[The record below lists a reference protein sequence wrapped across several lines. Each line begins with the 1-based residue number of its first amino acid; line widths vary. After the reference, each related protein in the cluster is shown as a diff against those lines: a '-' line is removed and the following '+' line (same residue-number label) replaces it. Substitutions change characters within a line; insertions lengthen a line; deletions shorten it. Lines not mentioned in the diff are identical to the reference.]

1 MKHSAKFGLLILI
14 LLIIGSIAVSM
25 VANKGD
31 KTTDS
36 SESSQDGQLTL
47 NTPEFPKS
55 FNYFVNTSVDAYV
68 VFSLVYDTLLGIDED
83 TLEFKPLIAK
93 KWTVSAD
100 KKVFTFVLDPN
111 ASWADGKPLT
121 AADVKFTYDT
131 VMNPKNLTS
140 VQRMSLSRFEKPE
153 VIDRST
159 IRFTAK
165 MVHFQ
170 NLIALASLNV
180 LPQHLF
186 AGKDFNKAFNMSL
199 PPGSGPYVLSEV
211 KEDRYYVLER
221 RPDYW
226 AADYPD
232 YRGMFNFKRVK
243 YKKIDE
249 NMAFEAFKKGDFD
262 IYTGVSAKRWVT
274 ETNSEPFKKSWIVK
288 QKVFNHAPQGFT
300 GIAFNM
306 RRAPFNDLRIRQAIF
321 YLIDRKTLLKKLTY
335 NEYQPLHSYW
345 PSLAAGQSYN
355 PPVDYNPSKAKQLLV
370 EAGYTRLDREGYLVN
385 RVGRRLEFTISYQG
399 ENFEKHLTMM
409 VDTWRKAGVKVN
421 LRLMSWPTLLKQLNE
436 YKFEAAVFAWG
447 AAIFEDPEQLWH
459 SKHLNEI
466 GGSNIPGYRNPKVD
480 QLIDTLPPIFDV
492 AKRREIT
499 RQIDRIIYQDVP
511 YALLWGADYTR
522 LLYKNIFA
530 TPETVLTKYGNDELN
545 VIAHWRIDP
554 EKVRRYKEA
563 LKRRKALPGV
573 PENVYYDQII
583 NDKAI
588 SKQK

>member
-1 MKHSAKFGLLILI
+1 MKHPAKFWSLLLV
-14 LLIIGSIAVSM
+14 LFIIGLVVVFM
-25 VANKGD
+25 VAGKGG

-36 SESSQDGQLTL
+36 SGSSQDGQLTL

-55 FNYFVNTSVDAYV
+55 FNYFVNNSTDAFM
-68 VFSLVYDTLLGIDED
+68 VFSLVYDTLMSIDD
-83 TLEFKPLIAK
+83 KTLEFKPMIAK

-100 KKVFTFVLDPN
+100 KKIFTFTLDPK
-111 ASWADGKPLT
+111 ARWADGKPVT

-140 VQRMSLSRFEKPE
+140 VQRMALARFETPE
-153 VIDRST
+153 VIDRLT
-159 IRFTAK
+159 IKFTAK

-170 NLIALASLNV
+170 NLIALAGMNV

-199 PPGSGPYVLSEV
+199 PPGSGPYELSDV
-211 KEDRYYVLER
+211 KEDRYYVLKR
-221 RPDYW
+221 RADYW
-226 AADYPD
+226 ASNFPEH
-232 YRGMFNFKRVK
+232 RGMYNFKQVK
-243 YKKIDE
+243 FKKIDE

-274 ETNSEPFKKSWIVK
+274 ETNSEPFKKNWIVK

-355 PPVDYNPSKAKQLLV
+355 PPVDYNPSKAKQLLA
-370 EAGYTRLDREGYLVN
+370 EAGYTKLDSEGYLLN
-385 RVGRRLEFTISYQG
+385 REGRRLEFTISYQG
-399 ENFEKHLTMM
+399 ESFEKHLTMM
-409 VDTWRKAGVKVN
+409 IDTWRKAGVKVN
-421 LRLMSWPTLLKQLNE
+421 LRLMSWPTLLKQLSE
-436 YKFEAAVFAWG
+436 YKFEAAVFAWN
-447 AAIFEDPEQLWH
+447 AALFEDPEQLWH
-459 SKHLNEI
+459 SKHMNEV

-480 QLIDTLPPIFDV
+480 QLIETLPPLFDV
-492 AKRREIT
+492 AKRREIV
-499 RQIDRIIYQDVP
+499 RQIDGIIYQDVP

-530 TPETVLTKYGNDELN
+530 TPKTVLSKYGNDELN
-545 VIAHWRIDP
+545 IIVYWRSDP
-554 EKVRRYKEA
+554 VK
-563 LKRRKALPGV
+563 LKRYNEAVKKRKALPGV
-573 PENVYYDQII
+573 PLNVYYDKLA
-583 NDKAI
+583 NDPAI

>member
-100 KKVFTFVLDPN
+100 KTVFTFVLDPN